1 MMFDSLFHPSSIAVI
16 GASSVEG
23 KVGNALLSNLIDG
36 GYDGKIVPVNPKSKE
51 IMGIR
56 CYGSLSEYNEKV
68 DMSVIAVPVKFVKPA
83 VAESISSGAGAVTII
98 TAGFKE
104 VDKEGARLEKEIA
117 ELCRLK
123 GVRLL
128 GPNVLGVMNTH
139 HKMNATFAHN
149 MPEKGGISIISQSGA
164 VCAAILDWAVSNR
177 LGMSKL
183 VSIGNKAD
191 INEIDM
197 LEWMG
202 EDERTS
208 VIVGYLESIVDGKKF
223 IQTAEKVTSK
233 KPVIIL
239 KVGTTAAGVKA
250 ASSHTGSLAGTDVA
264 YGAAFRRSGVIR
276 ADSFE
281 QLFDFAKAL
290 DMQPLPRGKSV
301 AIVTNAGGP
310 GIICADAIENAGM
323 SVAQLDHQSA
333 TALKKKLPE
342 AASIGNPIDV
352 LGDADPDRYHVAI
365 KTALESDAVDAV
377 ITILTPQTMTKAF
390 ETAKVISE
398 LSHADKPILACFMG
412 GRDILPGRAELVSKR
427 LPDYTSPER
436 VALSLKA
443 MYEYSLWRERPA
455 RVLTHYPVNKR
466 RVERI
471 FKMYKNMRRSQ
482 VGEAEAKKILKA
494 YGFDIPNGELCVSAD
509 QAVEIAEYIGY
520 PVAMKI
526 VSRDIIHK
534 SDIGGV
540 KINLQNS
547 EAVRD
552 AYDLMVMRITRLLP
566 DIRLEGVYV
575 EEMASKGREVILGM
589 SRDPQFGPMMM
600 FGLGGIFVEVMKDVS
615 FNLAPITKDEAMQM
629 LEATR
634 SYEYLSGIRGQT
646 AVDIESVAIALQRMS
661 QLVTD
666 FPQIKEM
673 DINPFIVG
681 TMGVQSVAADARI
694 TLSEKWIENG

>member
-1 MMFDSLFHPSSIAVI
+1 MLDSLFNPSSIAVI

-23 KVGNALLSNLIDG
+23 KVGNAVLTNLING
-36 GYDGKIVPVNPKSKE
+36 GYTGKIIPVNPKSKE
-51 IMGIR
+51 IMGIK
-56 CYGSLSEYNEKV
+56 CYGSLSGYDEKV
-68 DMSVIAVPVKFVKPA
+68 DMSVIAIPVKFVKSA
-83 VAESISSGAGAVTII
+83 VAESISSGARAVTLI

-104 VDKEGARLEKEIA
+104 VDEEGARLEKEIA
-117 ELCRLK
+117 DICRSK

-164 VCAAILDWAVSNR
+164 VCAAILDWAVSQK
-177 LGMSKL
+177 LGLSKL
-183 VSIGNKAD
+183 ISIGNKAD
-191 INEIDM
+191 INEIDL
-197 LEWMG
+197 LEWLS
-202 EDERTS
+202 EDEETG
-208 VIVGYLESIVDGKKF
+208 VIVGYLENIIDGKKF
-223 IQTAEKVTSK
+223 IQTAERVTSK

-281 QLFDFAKAL
+281 ELFDFAKAL

-310 GIICADAIENAGM
+310 GIICADAVENAGM

-352 LGDADPDRYHVAI
+352 LGDADPDRYQVAV
-365 KTALESDAVDAV
+365 KTALESDSVDAV
-377 ITILTPQTMTKAF
+377 ITILTPQTMTKPF
-390 ETAKVISE
+390 ETASVISE
-398 LSHADKPILACFMG
+398 CSDTDKPLLACFMG
-412 GRDILPGRAELVSKR
+412 GRDVLPGREKLVSKR

-436 VALSLKA
+436 AALSLKA

-455 RVLTHYPVNKR
+455 RVLTRYPVNKR

-471 FKMYKNMRRSQ
+471 LKIYRNMKRSQ

-494 YGFDIPNGELCVSAD
+494 YGFDIPNGEICVSAD
-509 QAVEIAEYIGY
+509 QAVETAEYIGY

-526 VSRDIIHK
+526 ISRDIIHK

-547 EAVRD
+547 EVVRD
-552 AYDLMVMRITRLLP
+552 AYDLMMMRIKRLLP

-629 LEATR
+629 LEATK
-634 SYEYLSGIRGQT
+634 SYEYLSGIRGQAT
-646 AVDIESVAIALQRMS
+646 VDIESIAIALQRMS

-681 TMGVQSVAADARI
+681 TVGIQSVAADARI
-694 TLSEKWIENG
+694 TLSDNWIENG

>member
-1 MMFDSLFHPSSIAVI
+1 MFDSLFHPSSIAVI

>member
-1 MMFDSLFHPSSIAVI
+1 MLDSLFNPSSIAVI

-51 IMGIR
+51 IMGIK
-56 CYGSLSEYNEKV
+56 CYGSLSEYHEKV

-104 VDKEGARLEKEIA
+104 VDKEGARLEREIA
-117 ELCRLK
+117 ELCRSK

-149 MPEKGGISIISQSGA
+149 MPEKGGISVISQSGA
-164 VCAAILDWAVSNR
+164 VCAAILDWAVSSK

-183 VSIGNKAD
+183 ISIGNKAD

-197 LEWMG
+197 LEWLS

-223 IQTAEKVTSK
+223 IQTAEKATSK

-290 DMQPLPRGKSV
+290 DMQPLPRGHSV

-310 GIICADAIENAGM
+310 GIICADAVENAGM

-390 ETAKVISE
+390 DTAKTITE
-398 LSHADKPILACFMG
+398 LSHASKPILACFMG
-412 GRDILPGRAELVSKR
+412 GRDVLPGRAELVSKR

-455 RVLTHYPVNKR
+455 RVLTRYPVNKR

-471 FKMYKNMRRSQ
+471 LKMYKNMRRSQ
-482 VGEAEAKKILKA
+482 VGEAEAKKILRA
-494 YGFDIPNGELCVSAD
+494 YGFDIPNGELCASAD
-509 QAVEIAEYIGY
+509 QAVETAEYIGY

-540 KINLQNS
+540 KINLQDS

-552 AYDLMVMRITRLLP
+552 AYDLMMMRIKRLSP

-615 FNLAPITKDEAMQM
+615 FNLAPITKNEAMQM
-629 LEATR
+629 LEATK
-634 SYEYLSGIRGQT
+634 SYEYLLGIRGQ
-646 AVDIESVAIALQRMS
+646 AEVDIESIAIALQRMS

-694 TLSEKWIENG
+694 TLSDNWIENG

>member
-1 MMFDSLFHPSSIAVI
+1 MLDSLFSPSKIAII
-16 GASSVEG
+16 GASSVTG
-23 KVGNALLSNLIDG
+23 KVGNAVLANLVDG
-36 GYDGKIVPVNPKSKE
+36 GFKGRIIPVNPKSEE
-51 IMGIR
+51 IMGIK
-56 CYGSLSEYNEKV
+56 CYASLSEYDENV
-68 DMSVIAVPVKFVKPA
+68 DMSVIAVPVKFVKSA
-83 VAESISSGAGAVTII
+83 VTESISSGAKAVVII

-104 VDKEGARLEKEIA
+104 VNEEGARQEKEIA
-117 ELCRLK
+117 DLCRSK

-139 HKMNATFAHN
+139 HNMNATFAHN
-149 MPEKGGISIISQSGA
+149 MPEKGGISVISQSGA
-164 VCAAILDWAVSNR
+164 VCAAILDWAVSTK
-177 LGMSKL
+177 LGLSKL
-183 VSIGNKAD
+183 ISIGNKAD
-191 INEIDM
+191 ISEIDL
-197 LEWMG
+197 LEWLSH
-202 EDERTS
+202 DEQTR

-223 IQTAEKVTSK
+223 IQTAERVTSK
-233 KPVIIL
+233 KPVVIL

-281 QLFDFAKAL
+281 QLFDYAKAL
-290 DMQPLPRGKSV
+290 DMQPLPRGRSV

-310 GIICADAIENAGM
+310 GIICADAVENEGM

-352 LGDADPDRYHVAI
+352 LGDADPERYKVAV
-365 KTALESDAVDAV
+365 KTALESDSVDAV
-377 ITILTPQTMTKAF
+377 IAILTPQTMTEPF
-390 ETAKVISE
+390 ETATVISE
-398 LSHADKPILACFMG
+398 CSHSDKPLLACFMG
-412 GRDILPGRAELVSKR
+412 GRDVLPARAELVSR
-427 LPDYTSPER
+427 HLPDYTSPER
-436 VALSLKA
+436 AVLSLKA

-455 RVLTHYPVNKR
+455 RVLTRYPVNRR

-471 FKMYKNMRRSQ
+471 LKIYRNMKRLQ
-482 VGEAEAKKILKA
+482 VGEADAKKILKA
-494 YGFDIPNGELCVSAD
+494 YGFNIPNGELCTSAD
-509 QAVEIAEYIGY
+509 QAVETAEYIGY

-526 VSRDIIHK
+526 VSKDIIHK

-540 KINLQNS
+540 KINLHNK

-552 AYDLMVMRITRLLP
+552 AYDLMMMRIKRLLP
-566 DIRLEGVYV
+566 DIRLEGVYL
-575 EEMASKGREVILGM
+575 EEMALKGREVILGM

-629 LEATR
+629 LEATK
-634 SYEYLSGIRGQT
+634 SYEYLLGIRGQA
-646 AVDIESVAIALQRMS
+646 AVDIESIAIGLQRMS

-681 TMGVQSVAADARI
+681 AMGVQSVAADARI
-694 TLSEKWIENG
+694 TLSDNWVKNE

>member
-1 MMFDSLFHPSSIAVI
+1 VSQ
-16 GASSVEG
+16 
-23 KVGNALLSNLIDG
+23 K
-36 GYDGKIVPVNPKSKE
+36 
-51 IMGIR
+51 
-56 CYGSLSEYNEKV
+56 
-68 DMSVIAVPVKFVKPA
+68 
-83 VAESISSGAGAVTII
+83 
-98 TAGFKE
+98 
-104 VDKEGARLEKEIA
+104 
-117 ELCRLK
+117 
-123 GVRLL
+123 L
-128 GPNVLGVMNTH
+128 GL
-139 HKMNATFAHN
+139 
-149 MPEKGGISIISQSGA
+149 
-164 VCAAILDWAVSNR
+164 
-177 LGMSKL
+177 SKL
-183 VSIGNKAD
+183 ISIGNKAD

-197 LEWMG
+197 LEWLS
-202 EDERTS
+202 EDEKTR
-208 VIVGYLESIVDGKKF
+208 VIVGYLESIIDGKKF
-223 IQTAEKVTSK
+223 IQTAERVTSK

-239 KVGTTAAGVKA
+239 KVGTTAAGIKA

-352 LGDADPDRYHVAI
+352 LGDADPERYHVAV
-365 KTALESDAVDAV
+365 KTALDSDSVDAV

-390 ETAKVISE
+390 ETAKTISKFT
-398 LSHADKPILACFMG
+398 HAGKPILACFMG
-412 GRDILPGRAELVSKR
+412 GSDVLPGRAELVSSR

-436 VALSLKA
+436 AALSLKA
-443 MYEYSLWRERPA
+443 IYEYSLWRERPA
-455 RVLTHYPVNKR
+455 RVLARYPVNRR

-471 FKMYKNMRRSQ
+471 LKICRNMKRSQ
-482 VGEAEAKKILKA
+482 VGETEAKKILKA
-494 YGFDIPNGELCVSAD
+494 YGFDIPKGEICVSVD
-509 QAVEIAEYIGY
+509 QAVEMAEYIGY

-540 KINLQNS
+540 KINLQDS

-552 AYDLMVMRITRLLP
+552 AYDLMMMRIKRLLP

-615 FNLAPITKDEAMQM
+615 FNLAPITKSEAMQM
-629 LEATR
+629 LETTR
-634 SYEYLSGIRGQT
+634 SYEYLSGIRGQA
-646 AVDIESVAIALQRMS
+646 AVDIESIAIGLQRMS

-694 TLSEKWIENG
+694 TLSDNWIENE